1 MVPAGSCGR
10 RWRSSSDGPGRRSA
24 SADFLIF
31 GTRRPSAQGRFDAFT
46 TSSGNSR
53 YLRVRRSRQRR
64 ELVEIPWGVDSE
76 QTEGVFHSTLEA
88 TRVTRGA
95 NAGRPLIEAI
105 EAARCAMEPD
115 SGAARC

>member
-1 MVPAGSCGR
+1 M
-10 RWRSSSDGPGRRSA
+10 
-24 SADFLIF
+24 
-31 GTRRPSAQGRFDAFT
+31 
-46 TSSGNSR
+46 
-53 YLRVRRSRQRR
+53 
-64 ELVEIPWGVDSE
+64 GVDSE